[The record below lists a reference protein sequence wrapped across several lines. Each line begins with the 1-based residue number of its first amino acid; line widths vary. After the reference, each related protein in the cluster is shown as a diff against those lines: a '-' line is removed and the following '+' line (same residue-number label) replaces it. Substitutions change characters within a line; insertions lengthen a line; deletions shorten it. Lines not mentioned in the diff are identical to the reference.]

1 MRAHRLLKSFL
12 LAMLVLGGCSDE
24 DKQPAAASSPAATP
38 VAEGAAPVTPAK
50 PAAPAARKAVFTQEE
65 LDQMLAPL
73 ALYPDAL
80 LAQILMAATYPG
92 GVADAVAWSKAHPD
106 NSGDAAVQAVAE
118 QPWDPSVQSLVAFP
132 AALAVLGQDLAW
144 VQRVGDAFLAEPDA
158 VMDSVQRLRHKAK
171 EAGHLESNEQQQVTE
186 EPAAPATA
194 TSGSVEVVQQPSTII
209 IEPTQP
215 QVIYVPNYNP
225 SVVYGTWPY
234 PSPPVYYPPPPGYYF
249 GGALAAGLGFAA
261 GVAIIDSIW
270 GDCNWNNG
278 DIDIDIDRYN
288 NINRN
293 RPINNTQNKWQ
304 HNAVNRD
311 GVPYRDS
318 ANREK
323 FSQRLPGSEQRDAFR
338 GRDNARVDDRERARQ
353 SLQQRG
359 IDAPATSNREARERA
374 QVATREIQRDPQRQR
389 AQAATRDISRES
401 QARQRAQNNPQIRQ
415 QARQQRA
422 STAST
427 RNNAFTGARNP
438 VQSRAQLS
446 RGQASRAAASRP
458 PAARA
463 SGRPVQRASAP
474 SRSGGGRRR

>member
-1 MRAHRLLKSFL
+1 MRTHRLLKSFL

-50 PAAPAARKAVFTQEE
+50 PAAPATRKAVFTQEE

-92 GVADAVAWSKAHPD
+92 DVADAVAWSKAHPD
-106 NSGDAAVQAVAE
+106 NSGDTAVQAVAE

-186 EPAAPATA
+186 EPAAPATV

-270 GDCNWNNG
+270 GAVIGTTATSTSTSTVTTTSTVTGRSITPKTNG
-278 DIDIDIDRYN
+278 STTPSIVMGCRIVT
-288 NINRN
+288 
-293 RPINNTQNKWQ
+293 RPIVKNSASAYL
-304 HNAVNRD
+304 AVNNAMPF
-311 GVPYRDS
+311 VAVITPAWMIASEPVSPCNS
-318 ANREK
+318 AVSTLR
-323 FSQRLPGSEQRDAFR
+323 R
-338 GRDNARVDDRERARQ
+338 
-353 SLQQRG
+353 
-359 IDAPATSNREARERA
+359 PATA
-374 QVATREIQRDPQRQR
+374 
-389 AQAATRDISRES
+389 
-401 QARQRAQNNPQIRQ
+401 
-415 QARQQRA
+415 
-422 STAST
+422 
-427 RNNAFTGARNP
+427 
-438 VQSRAQLS
+438 
-446 RGQASRAAASRP
+446 
-458 PAARA
+458 
-463 SGRPVQRASAP
+463 RPVSAP
-474 SRSGGGRRR
+474 R